1 MPTSCAGRIKYTTYF
16 YGGAK
21 EEKLEDAK
29 GILRSR
35 KSKDNIA
42 MAIRKRIT
50 GHTVIYKT
58 LHRKLKI

>member
-1 MPTSCAGRIKYTTYF
+1 V
-16 YGGAK
+16 K

-50 GHTVIYKT
+50 GQTVIYKT
-58 LHRKLKI
+58 LHRKEKIKQHHITPRYS